1 MRGNELDVPVRVDDP
16 YDRMM
21 SNEDAGTGCREVA
34 LATLFLLAFAVVF
47 MVVGLNLG
55 DQDACTGL
63 CETTALTLLY
73 AGGPISAVLGVIFG
87 GIWVAWPLEITL
99 WVVIGFVAA
108 RIAARRSAGVLGV
121 ALAILVFAL
130 IYGLVLSQFVE
141 IAI

>member
-1 MRGNELDVPVRVDDP
+1 MTANDTGI
-16 YDRMM
+16 
-21 SNEDAGTGCREVA
+21 GCREVA
-34 LATLFLLAFAVVF
+34 LATLFLLGFGVVF

-55 DQDACTGL
+55 NQDACTDL
-63 CETTALTLLY
+63 CETIALALLY
-73 AGGPISAVLGVIFG
+73 AGGPISAVLGVVFG

-108 RIAARRSAGVLGV
+108 RIAARRSTGVLAV
-121 ALAILVFAL
+121 ALAIVVLAL